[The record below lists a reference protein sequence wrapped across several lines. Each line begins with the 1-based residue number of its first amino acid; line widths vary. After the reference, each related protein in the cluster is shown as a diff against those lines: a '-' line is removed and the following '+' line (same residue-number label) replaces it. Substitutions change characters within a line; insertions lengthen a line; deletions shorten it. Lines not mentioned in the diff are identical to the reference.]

1 MPTPINPL
9 ETEEIMDTLVCV
21 LKSMPLTNMVRGMI
35 PNALTIRINPITLST
50 FVRTGS
56 LKNRLIAG
64 ADVYKRMYKTILTIK
79 LNKKTVL

>member
-1 MPTPINPL
+1 MPTPTNPP

-21 LKSMPLTNMVRGMI
+21 LKSIPLTNMVRGMI
-35 PNALTIRINPITLST
+35 PNALTIRISPITLNTSIKT
-50 FVRTGS
+50 SS

-64 ADVYKRMYKTILTIK
+64 AATYKRMYKTILTIK

>member
-1 MPTPINPL
+1 MPMPTNPL

-21 LKSMPLTNMVRGMI
+21 LKSIPLTNMVRGMI
-35 PNALTIRINPITLST
+35 PNALTIRISPITLNTSIK
-50 FVRTGS
+50 TGS

-64 ADVYKRMYKTILTIK
+64 AATYKRMYKTILTIK